1 MYITFLML
9 VIVLIGAFDT
19 ASTKKLQQSMPT
31 DFLGFTN
38 YNLMVAALSTIYFFM
53 INKFQ
58 IHINVPTL
66 LYSVLYAAVVFVTL
80 TMPILTMKHVSIPM
94 MLVVRTA
101 GSVIV
106 PSLVSGIFLQENID
120 LFAALSICLLLSAV
134 LLLYFKSNSMK
145 QKSNLFLCV
154 LLFLISG
161 LGTIVMKFYAIDTQV
176 YEVESF
182 YILTN
187 VMLTALCMAMLLA
200 QMIRKKDVWQNVR
213 AFVKGRQT
221 PIIISRVVIVNLS
234 SLATAA
240 VLAQMNMSI
249 YTVLTS
255 ASSMLTGFLLSL
267 YYFKEKVSKAQ
278 VVAAALAVFAVL
290 FSVL

>member
-1 MYITFLML
+1 MML
-9 VIVLIGAFDT
+9 AIILIGAFDT

-66 LYSVLYAAVVFVTL
+66 LYSVLYAAVVFVSL
-80 TMPILTMKHVSIPM
+80 TMPILTMKFVSIPM

-161 LGTIVMKFYAIDTQV
+161 LGTIVMKFYAIDTRGHRYQLRDRLRDL
-176 YEVESF
+176 ED
-182 YILTN
+182 ILPSYFIRINKST
-187 VMLTALCMAMLLA
+187 LA
-200 QMIRKKDVWQNVR
+200 NEHRIARFDA
-213 AFVKGRQT
+213 AFSGGVD
-221 PIIISRVVIVNLS
+221 
-234 SLATAA
+234 
-240 VLAQMNMSI
+240 
-249 YTVLTS
+249 
-255 ASSMLTGFLLSL
+255 
-267 YYFKEKVSKAQ
+267 
-278 VVAAALAVFAVL
+278 AVFRCGHRDYVSRRCFAEIRRRYEEK
-290 FSVL
+290 